1 MKIRYILDTGTQLFA
16 ECETK
21 EDTLIM
27 GSELLLNENDH
38 GYLDIYFTNNDDIE
52 PIAHL
57 GELSFIDRDWNLY
70 DTWEEWEKVWVKK
83 MWELNFTSKKELK
96 QLLYM

>member
-21 EDTLIM
+21 EDTLRM

-38 GYLDIYFTNNDDIE
+38 GYLDIYFANNEDIE

-57 GELSFIDRDWNLY
+57 GELSFIDKD
-70 DTWEEWEKVWVKK
+70 
-83 MWELNFTSKKELK
+83 
-96 QLLYM
+96 